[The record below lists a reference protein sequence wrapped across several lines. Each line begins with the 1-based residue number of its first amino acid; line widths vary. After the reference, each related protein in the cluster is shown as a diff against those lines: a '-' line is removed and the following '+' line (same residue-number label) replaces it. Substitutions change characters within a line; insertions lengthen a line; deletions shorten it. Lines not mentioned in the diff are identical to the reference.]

1 MNPICTSPL
10 IQRQKENRYPQLPA
24 LRMTPEGIAGFLC
37 GFEAKGRRD
46 GTIRSYRRILER
58 LYQGLPEDK
67 GLDGERLAR
76 WERGLLDSGDS
87 PRTVNV
93 KIAAVN
99 SFLGYCER
107 RDLQLRPLH
116 PSGEEIQPE
125 LTRAE
130 YRRLLQAAKA
140 GGKERTYLL
149 VKTICSTG
157 IRLQDI
163 PQMTVEN
170 IAQGGVTLSSGERLS
185 LPDALRQELLDFARK
200 TGVRSGSLF
209 VTRSG
214 EPMDRV
220 NINRSIKSLCR
231 DARVAEEKATPLC
244 LRKLYQ
250 STYAGIRENIDVLV
264 EQAHTRLLEKEE
276 ENVGWN
282 V

>member
-1 MNPICTSPL
+1 
-10 IQRQKENRYPQLPA
+10 
-24 LRMTPEGIAGFLC
+24 
-37 GFEAKGRRD
+37 
-46 GTIRSYRRILER
+46 
-58 LYQGLPEDK
+58 
-67 GLDGERLAR
+67 
-76 WERGLLDSGDS
+76 
-87 PRTVNV
+87 
-93 KIAAVN
+93 
-99 SFLGYCER
+99 
-107 RDLQLRPLH
+107 
-116 PSGEEIQPE
+116 
-125 LTRAE
+125 
-130 YRRLLQAAKA
+130 
-140 GGKERTYLL
+140 
-149 VKTICSTG
+149 
-157 IRLQDI
+157 
-163 PQMTVEN
+163 MTVEN
-170 IAQGGVTLSSGERLS
+170 IAQGGMTLSSGERLS